1 MTDIDPTEIATAFVT
16 AWAEAWNTGGPPA
29 TMKLYTPDAMLIG
42 AAMGMGQH
50 EIERLMSIL
59 YKQGWTTVKIK
70 VVNARLVGGLVL
82 AACDFTALG
91 SGDKAGTELQGNSS
105 HVLTQVDGVWLSAM
119 HSAA

>member
-1 MTDIDPTEIATAFVT
+1 MTNDPMAIATAFVD
-16 AWAEAWNTGGPPA
+16 AWAEAWNTGGPSA
-29 TMKLYTPDAMLIG
+29 CARLYTSDAVLVG
-42 AAMGMGQH
+42 AAMGVGPH
-50 EIERLMSIL
+50 DIERLMSIL
-59 YKQGWTTVKIK
+59 YRQGWTTVRIK

-105 HVLTQVDGVWLSAM
+105 HVLTQLGGTWLSAM